1 MKKILALLTA
11 LLVCFGLVFSASGE
25 AALQL
30 DSGDWYEITA
40 LNLTDR
46 LSLLADNQAYVELFI
61 GLEIDTDTFLAQM
74 NALAGLEPTEIVTV
88 NLRQDALSKLAA
100 SYQMEEFENQFTD
113 EIMAEL
119 TRRMNMSLPSL
130 LNGYVGGELW
140 LAISSVLTTSES
152 YLMPDDFAPCALY
165 LDYGEG
171 QEAAVL
177 VTFTQSGEG
186 IVTASASFVR
196 AGVLEDEV
204 AQNYL
209 NLMWE
214 IAE

>member
-11 LLVCFGLVFSASGE
+11 LLLCFGLVFSASGE

-88 NLRQDALSKLAA
+88 NLRQDALSQLAA

>member
-1 MKKILALLTA
+1 MKKVFALLTA
-11 LLVCFGLVFSASGE
+11 LLLCLGLVFSANGE

-74 NALAGLEPTEIVTV
+74 NAIAGLEPTEIVTV
-88 NLRQDALSKLAA
+88 NLREDALHQMAA
-100 SYQMEEFENQFTD
+100 SYQMEDFENQFTD

-119 TRRMNMSLPSL
+119 NRRMNMSLPSL
-130 LNGYVGGELW
+130 LNGHVGGDLW
-140 LAISSVLTTSES
+140 LAISSVLTTSEAF
-152 YLMPDDFAPCALY
+152 LMPDDFAPCALY
-165 LDYGEG
+165 LGYGEG

-204 AQNYL
+204 AQTYL
-209 NLMWE
+209 NLLWE
-214 IAE
+214 IAD

>member
-11 LLVCFGLVFSASGE
+11 LLLCFGLVFSASGE

-46 LSLLADNQAYVELFI
+46 LSLLDDNQAYVELFI

-100 SYQMEEFENQFTD
+100 SYQMEDFENQFTD

-140 LAISSVLTTSES
+140 KAISSVLTTSES

-204 AQNYL
+204 AQTYL

>member
-11 LLVCFGLVFSASGE
+11 LLLCFGLVFSASGE

-100 SYQMEEFENQFTD
+100 SYQMEDFENQFTD

>member
-11 LLVCFGLVFSASGE
+11 LLLCFGLVFSASGE

-100 SYQMEEFENQFTD
+100 SYQMEDFENQFTD

-204 AQNYL
+204 AQTYL